1 MFLCVSLNPAMDT
14 RLRISKLRLGA
25 VNRASESIAE
35 PGGKA
40 AHVAMAL
47 RGLKKEVTW
56 IGTAGGPTG
65 VTLLSGLKALGIHV
79 CAVPVRPPTR
89 SNLAIQPDKG
99 TVTEILEPG
108 NPLSPLELK
117 KFRNSCNKLFARWK
131 SKAIVILSGSLPPGV
146 PLSFYAALIS
156 LAQQHK
162 CRVFLDT
169 SGEPLRLAI
178 LEHPD
183 LVKPNRDEAQVLTR
197 RVIKNS
203 GSAVAPLQNLLTL
216 GARSAALS
224 LGDKGLLWCAAP
236 GQPVFHARPPK
247 IKGCSAVGSGDSAL
261 AGFADAISRDLQD
274 PQVVRWAAACG
285 TANCLAVSPGQ
296 IRLSDVR
303 RIARAV
309 RVTRLAPA

>member
-25 VNRASESIAE
+25 VNRASEAVAE

-65 VTLLSGLKALGIHV
+65 ETLVRGLKALGIRV
-79 CAVPVRPPTR
+79 CAIPVRRPTR

-108 NPLSPLELK
+108 SRLSPHELF
-117 KFRNSCNKLFARWK
+117 KFRSTCNKQFARWK

-146 PLSFYAALIS
+146 PISFYAALIS
-156 LAQQHK
+156 LARQHK

-169 SGEPLRLAI
+169 GGEPLRLAI
-178 LEHPD
+178 LQHPD
-183 LVKPNRDEAQVLTR
+183 LVKPNREEAQVLTR

-203 GSAVAPLQNLLTL
+203 RSALASLQHLLAL
-216 GARSAALS
+216 GVRSAALS
-224 LGDKGLLWCAAP
+224 LGDEGLLWCPAP
-236 GQPVFHARPPK
+236 GRPVFHARPPK

-261 AGFADAISRDLQD
+261 AGFADAISRGLTAQ
-274 PQVVRWAAACG
+274 QVVRWAAACG